1 MQCPT
6 VTKPLDILRAWQLLM
21 CWNVE
26 SQTIEVGET
35 CRDSPVG
42 LTQNPTCDWAA
53 LSSAVFRWR
62 PYSGPSSWYNCRT
75 FSGSFGDE
83 ALEYLW
89 VSCVSSLHLW
99 HLCHVKGFRFL
110 MACRQPKRATAEL
123 NSDFAILV
131 RRMEQ
136 RHRFKPWP
144 NGITKSFVQQLAQ
157 NE

>member
-6 VTKPLDILRAWQLLM
+6 VTKPLDILTASHVLKRR
-21 CWNVE
+21 E
-26 SQTIEVGET
+26 SNNEVGET

-42 LTQNPTCDWAA
+42 LTQNPTCDCAA
-53 LSSAVFRWR
+53 LSSVFRWR
-62 PYSGPSSWYNCRT
+62 PYSMYSGPSSWYNCRT

-89 VSCVSSLHLW
+89 VSYVSSLHLW
-99 HLCHVKGFRFL
+99 HVKGFRFL

-136 RHRFKPWP
+136 WHRFKPWP

-157 NE
+157 NV